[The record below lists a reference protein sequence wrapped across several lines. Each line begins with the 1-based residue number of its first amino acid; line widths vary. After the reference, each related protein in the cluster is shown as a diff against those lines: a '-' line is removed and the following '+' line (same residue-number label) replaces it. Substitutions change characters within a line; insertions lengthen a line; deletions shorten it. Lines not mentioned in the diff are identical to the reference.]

1 MEWMDLK
8 NYLMSYGKQYPDETK
23 FMFEPDKPEDH
34 IIESDEDMLGEST
47 VPSACSTANQF
58 LWLTSFLKRVCRSF
72 PRLARPRRTHLEM
85 SKPSTVS

>member
-47 VPSACSTANQF
+47 VPSACSTAN
-58 LWLTSFLKRVCRSF
+58 
-72 PRLARPRRTHLEM
+72 
-85 SKPSTVS
+85 